1 MLGEEVSCQQDLAIK
16 GVARVP
22 VLLKNASMIEIPLW
36 RLGLSL
42 IPILL
47 VGWISF
53 RWGGGAGSLSV
64 ATGRMVL
71 QLFAIGYVLSFLFG
85 IQSPWLTLGVVIF
98 MILISAWIAIRT
110 VKERR
115 WSSYRDA
122 LLAIGIGGG
131 LIYLLVIFG
140 VIAVDPWYE
149 PKYAISLSG
158 MVFANAMTA
167 VTLSAERFDAE
178 RMSGKSAVHARNT
191 AWNAALIPQINT
203 FLAVGLGFYLQIN
216 LQEWLWISLAI
227 SLVLVIEAIN
237 TAIELTLNRISR
249 EYHPVTK
256 QAKDIAAGAVV
267 LCCLQAI
274 VIGLI
279 VFIPK
284 LWAVL
289 FA

>member
-1 MLGEEVSCQQDLAIK
+1 MLGRKALITQRDTTKSWINRTAKSHHEVAMKKWDFIGLQFALQGLSI
-16 GVARVP
+16 
-22 VLLKNASMIEIPLW
+22 LLNQRNFRIEI
-36 RLGLSL
+36 
-42 IPILL
+42 
-47 VGWISF
+47 
-53 RWGGGAGSLSV
+53 
-64 ATGRMVL
+64 
-71 QLFAIGYVLSFLFG
+71 
-85 IQSPWLTLGVVIF
+85 
-98 MILISAWIAIRT
+98 
-110 VKERR
+110 
-115 WSSYRDA
+115 A
-122 LLAIGIGGG
+122 LA
-131 LIYLLVIFG
+131 
-140 VIAVDPWYE
+140 
-149 PKYAISLSG
+149 
-158 MVFANAMTA
+158 
-167 VTLSAERFDAE
+167 
-178 RMSGKSAVHARNT
+178 
-191 AWNAALIPQINT
+191 

>member
-1 MLGEEVSCQQDLAIK
+1 MGGDTMLGEEVSCQQDLAIK

-85 IQSPWLTLGVVIF
+85 IQSPWVTLGVVSF
-98 MILISAWIAIRT
+98 MILISAWISIRT
-110 VKERR
+110 VRERR
-115 WSSYRDA
+115 WASYRDA
-122 LLAIGIGGG
+122 LLAIGVGGG

-140 VIAVDPWYE
+140 VIAVEPWYE

-203 FLAVGLGFYLQIN
+203 FLAVGLVALPGIMTGQVIAGANPMEAVRYQIMVMSMVMGSAGFAVAIFLSQRVR
-216 LQEWLWISLAI
+216 SLAI
-227 SLVLVIEAIN
+227 SGEEA
-237 TAIELTLNRISR
+237 ERQR
-249 EYHPVTK
+249 RR
-256 QAKDIAAGAVV
+256 
-267 LCCLQAI
+267 
-274 VIGLI
+274 
-279 VFIPK
+279 
-284 LWAVL
+284 
-289 FA
+289 

>member
-1 MLGEEVSCQQDLAIK
+1 MKKWDFIGLQFALQGLSI
-16 GVARVP
+16 
-22 VLLKNASMIEIPLW
+22 LLNQRNFRIEI
-36 RLGLSL
+36 
-42 IPILL
+42 
-47 VGWISF
+47 
-53 RWGGGAGSLSV
+53 
-64 ATGRMVL
+64 
-71 QLFAIGYVLSFLFG
+71 
-85 IQSPWLTLGVVIF
+85 
-98 MILISAWIAIRT
+98 
-110 VKERR
+110 
-115 WSSYRDA
+115 A
-122 LLAIGIGGG
+122 LA
-131 LIYLLVIFG
+131 
-140 VIAVDPWYE
+140 
-149 PKYAISLSG
+149 
-158 MVFANAMTA
+158 
-167 VTLSAERFDAE
+167 
-178 RMSGKSAVHARNT
+178 
-191 AWNAALIPQINT
+191 